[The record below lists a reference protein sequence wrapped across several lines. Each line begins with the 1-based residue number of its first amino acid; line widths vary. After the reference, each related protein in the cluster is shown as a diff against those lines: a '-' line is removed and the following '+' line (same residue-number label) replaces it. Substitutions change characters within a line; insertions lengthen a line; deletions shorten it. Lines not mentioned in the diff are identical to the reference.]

1 MVNGPLIVGAGPS
14 GLAVAACLREHG
26 VPFVVVERA
35 DCVASLWQRRTYDRL
50 KLHLPKQFCQLPKCP
65 FPGDFPQYPTR
76 RQFVEY
82 LERYARRFGIA
93 PRFNESVERARY
105 DETCGMWRVRASAGE
120 YMCQWLVVATGE
132 NAERALPE
140 IVGMAEFAGDVAHA
154 ADYTS
159 GEGYAGKEVLVVGC
173 GNSGMEVCL
182 DLCHHGAHPTMVV
195 RDSVH
200 VLPREILGKSTF
212 EISVSLSKWLPL
224 WVVDKI
230 LVASARV
237 ILGDV
242 EKHGLKRPL
251 MGPLELK
258 NREGKTPVLDTGALR
273 KIKSREI
280 KVVPGIKRFLHGG
293 VELVDGT
300 VIGVDAVVM
309 ATGYRSNVASWL
321 KGSEFFSK
329 DGFPKQPFPNGWKG
343 KCGLYAVGF
352 TRRGLSGAS
361 LDAVKIAEDIARI
374 WRKETKQAKHIIAC
388 HRRCNSQI

>member
-1 MVNGPLIVGAGPS
+1 MGKMRHVSQTLNFAVKMSGWICNTKKDKKRSCNKFILAIDQMISLDSLFRLKQNDDLFKRRCKWVNGPLIVGAGPS

-65 FPGDFPQYPTR
+65 FPGEFPQYPTR

-105 DETCGMWRVRASAGE
+105 DETCGMWRVRASAGEGAAAEE

-200 VLPREILGKSTF
+200 VLPREILGKSTLYICLECICF
-212 EISVSLSKWLPL
+212 IV
-224 WVVDKI
+224 
-230 LVASARV
+230 LV
-237 ILGDV
+237 
-242 EKHGLKRPL
+242 EPYE
-251 MGPLELK
+251 EL
-258 NREGKTPVLDTGALR
+258 
-273 KIKSREI
+273 
-280 KVVPGIKRFLHGG
+280 
-293 VELVDGT
+293 
-300 VIGVDAVVM
+300 
-309 ATGYRSNVASWL
+309 
-321 KGSEFFSK
+321 
-329 DGFPKQPFPNGWKG
+329 
-343 KCGLYAVGF
+343 
-352 TRRGLSGAS
+352 
-361 LDAVKIAEDIARI
+361 
-374 WRKETKQAKHIIAC
+374 
-388 HRRCNSQI
+388 